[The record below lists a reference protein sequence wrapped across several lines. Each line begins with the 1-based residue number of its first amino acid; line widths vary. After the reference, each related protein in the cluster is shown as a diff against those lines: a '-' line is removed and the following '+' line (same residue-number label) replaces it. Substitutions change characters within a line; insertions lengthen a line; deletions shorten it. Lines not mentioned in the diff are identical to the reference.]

1 MKILNKFKQMIPEKV
16 KHFIYRNII
25 KIIAVPRIKAVDL
38 DLSKSIIFCKDY
50 TVFAEDKLMKNNY
63 IKLTKYSLS
72 FVEPDKTLSFIE
84 DGKLVN
90 IRFIEGINW
99 IPQDYILYI
108 NNNLSNTIKML
119 YNSFIN
125 VKKLSLENSN
135 YSSYNENE
143 FFMNHYMMKILNN
156 RGL

>member
-1 MKILNKFKQMIPEKV
+1 MIPEKV

-25 KIIAVPRIKAVDL
+25 RIIAVPRIKVANL

-63 IKLTKYSLS
+63 IEVTKYSLS
-72 FVEPDKTLSFIE
+72 FIE
-84 DGKLVN
+84 NNKLVN
-90 IRFIEGINW
+90 IKFTGGINW
-99 IPQDYILYI
+99 MPQNYILYI
-108 NNNLSNTIKML
+108 NNNLSNTIRMI

-143 FFMNHYMMKILNN
+143 FFMNYYIMKILNN
-156 RGL
+156 RSL

>member
-1 MKILNKFKQMIPEKV
+1 MKILYKFKKMIPEKV

-25 KIIAVPRIKAVDL
+25 RIIAVPRIKYVDL
-38 DLSKSIIFCKDY
+38 DLNKSIIFCKDY

-63 IKLTKYSLS
+63 IEVTKYSLS
-72 FVEPDKTLSFIE
+72 FIE
-84 DGKLVN
+84 NNKLVN
-90 IRFIEGINW
+90 IKFTGGINW
-99 IPQDYILYI
+99 MPQNYILYI
-108 NNNLSNTIKML
+108 NNNLSNTIRMI

-143 FFMNHYMMKILNN
+143 FFMNYYIMKILNN

>member
-1 MKILNKFKQMIPEKV
+1 MKILDKFKKMIPEKV
-16 KHFIYRNII
+16 KHFVYRNII
-25 KIIAVPRIKAVDL
+25 RIIAVPRIKVTDL

-63 IKLTKYSLS
+63 IEVTKYSLS
-72 FVEPDKTLSFIE
+72 FIE
-84 DGKLVN
+84 NSKLVN
-90 IRFIEGINW
+90 IKFIGSINW
-99 IPQDYILYI
+99 MPQNYTLYI
-108 NNNLSNTIKML
+108 NNNLSNTIRML

-125 VKKLSLENSN
+125 VNKLSLESSN
-135 YSSYNENE
+135 YSGYNENE

>member
-1 MKILNKFKQMIPEKV
+1 MKILDKFKKMIPEKV

-25 KIIAVPRIKAVDL
+25 RIIAVPRIKVVDL

-63 IKLTKYSLS
+63 IEVTKYSLS
-72 FVEPDKTLSFIE
+72 FIE
-84 DGKLVN
+84 NNKSVN
-90 IRFIEGINW
+90 IKFSGGINW
-99 IPQDYILYI
+99 IPQNYILYI
-108 NNNLSNTIKML
+108 NNNLSNTIRML

-143 FFMNHYMMKILNN
+143 IFMNHYMMKILNN

>member
-1 MKILNKFKQMIPEKV
+1 MKILDKFKKMIPEKV

-25 KIIAVPRIKAVDL
+25 RIIAVPRIKYVDL
-38 DLSKSIIFCKDY
+38 DLNKSIIFCKDY

-63 IKLTKYSLS
+63 IEVTKYSLR
-72 FVEPDKTLSFIE
+72 FIE
-84 DGKLVN
+84 NSKLVN
-90 IRFIEGINW
+90 IKFIGGINW
-99 IPQDYILYI
+99 MPQNYILYI
-108 NNNLSNTIKML
+108 NNDLSNTIRTI

-143 FFMNHYMMKILNN
+143 FFMNYYIMKILNN

>member
-1 MKILNKFKQMIPEKV
+1 MIPEKV

-25 KIIAVPRIKAVDL
+25 RIIAVPRIKYVDL
-38 DLSKSIIFCKDY
+38 DLNKSIIFCKDY
-50 TVFAEDKLMKNNY
+50 TVVAEDKLMKNNY
-63 IKLTKYSLS
+63 IEVTKYSLR
-72 FVEPDKTLSFIE
+72 FIE
-84 DGKLVN
+84 NSKLVN
-90 IRFIEGINW
+90 IKFTGGINW
-99 IPQDYILYI
+99 MPQNYILYI
-108 NNNLSNTIKML
+108 NNNLSNTIRMI

-143 FFMNHYMMKILNN
+143 FFMNYYIMKILNN

>member
-1 MKILNKFKQMIPEKV
+1 MIPEKV

-25 KIIAVPRIKAVDL
+25 RIIAIPIIKYVDL
-38 DLSKSIIFCKDY
+38 DLNKSIIFCKDS

-63 IKLTKYSLS
+63 IEVTKYSLR
-72 FVEPDKTLSFIE
+72 FIE
-84 DGKLVN
+84 NSKLVN
-90 IRFIEGINW
+90 IKFTGGINW
-99 IPQDYILYI
+99 MPQNYILYI
-108 NNNLSNTIKML
+108 NNNLSNTIRMI

-143 FFMNHYMMKILNN
+143 FFMNYYIMKILNN

>member
-1 MKILNKFKQMIPEKV
+1 MKILDRFKKMIPEKV
-16 KHFIYRNII
+16 KHFVYRNII
-25 KIIAVPRIKAVDL
+25 RIIAVPRIKVVDL

-50 TVFAEDKLMKNNY
+50 TVFAEDKLMRNNY
-63 IKLTKYSLS
+63 IEVTKYSLS
-72 FVEPDKTLSFIE
+72 FIE
-84 DGKLVN
+84 NNKSVN
-90 IRFIEGINW
+90 IKFIGGIDW
-99 IPQDYILYI
+99 MPQNYILYI
-108 NNNLSNTIKML
+108 NNNLSNTIRML

-143 FFMNHYMMKILNN
+143 LFMNHYMMKILNN

>member
-1 MKILNKFKQMIPEKV
+1 MIPEKV

-25 KIIAVPRIKAVDL
+25 RIIAVPRIKYVDL
-38 DLSKSIIFCKDY
+38 DLNKSIIFCKDY

-63 IKLTKYSLS
+63 IEVTKYSLR
-72 FVEPDKTLSFIE
+72 FIE
-84 DGKLVN
+84 NSKLVN
-90 IRFIEGINW
+90 IKFTGGINW
-99 IPQDYILYI
+99 MPQNYILYI
-108 NNNLSNTIKML
+108 NNDLSNTIRMI

-143 FFMNHYMMKILNN
+143 FFMNYYIMKILNN

>member
-1 MKILNKFKQMIPEKV
+1 MIPEKV

-25 KIIAVPRIKAVDL
+25 RIIAVPRIKYVDL
-38 DLSKSIIFCKDY
+38 DLNKSIIFCKDY

-63 IKLTKYSLS
+63 IEVTKYSLR
-72 FVEPDKTLSFIE
+72 FIE
-84 DGKLVN
+84 NSKLVN
-90 IRFIEGINW
+90 IKFAGGINW
-99 IPQDYILYI
+99 MPQNYILYI
-108 NNNLSNTIKML
+108 NNNLSNTIRMI

-143 FFMNHYMMKILNN
+143 FFMNYYIMKILNN

>member
-1 MKILNKFKQMIPEKV
+1 MIPEKV

-25 KIIAVPRIKAVDL
+25 RIIAVPRIKVTNL

-63 IKLTKYSLS
+63 IEVTKYSLS
-72 FVEPDKTLSFIE
+72 FIE
-84 DGKLVN
+84 NSKLVN
-90 IRFIEGINW
+90 IKFTGGINW
-99 IPQDYILYI
+99 MPQNYILYI
-108 NNNLSNTIKML
+108 NNNLSDTIRML

-125 VKKLSLENSN
+125 VNKLSLENSN

-143 FFMNHYMMKILNN
+143 FFMNYYIMKILNN

>member
-1 MKILNKFKQMIPEKV
+1 MKILDKFKKMIPEKV

-25 KIIAVPRIKAVDL
+25 RIIAVPRIKYVDL
-38 DLSKSIIFCKDY
+38 DLNKSIIFCKDS

-63 IKLTKYSLS
+63 IEVTKYSLR
-72 FVEPDKTLSFIE
+72 FIE
-84 DGKLVN
+84 NNKLVN
-90 IRFIEGINW
+90 IKFTGGINW
-99 IPQDYILYI
+99 MPQNYILYI
-108 NNNLSNTIKML
+108 NNNLSNTIRMI

-135 YSSYNENE
+135 YSSYNENV
-143 FFMNHYMMKILNN
+143 FFMNYYIMKILNN

>member
-1 MKILNKFKQMIPEKV
+1 MKILDKFKKMIPKKV
-16 KHFIYRNII
+16 KYFVYRNII
-25 KIIAVPRIKAVDL
+25 RIIAVPRIKVTNL

-63 IKLTKYSLS
+63 IEVTKYSLS
-72 FVEPDKTLSFIE
+72 FIE
-84 DGKLVN
+84 NSKLVN
-90 IRFIEGINW
+90 IKFTGGINW
-99 IPQDYILYI
+99 MPQNYILYI
-108 NNNLSNTIKML
+108 NNNLSNTIRMI

-143 FFMNHYMMKILNN
+143 FFMNYYIMKILNN

>member
-1 MKILNKFKQMIPEKV
+1 MKILDKFKKMIPEKV

-25 KIIAVPRIKAVDL
+25 RIIAVPRIKYVDL
-38 DLSKSIIFCKDY
+38 DLNKSIIFCKDY

-63 IKLTKYSLS
+63 IEVTKYSLR
-72 FVEPDKTLSFIE
+72 FIE
-84 DGKLVN
+84 NSKLVN
-90 IRFIEGINW
+90 IKFTGGINW
-99 IPQDYILYI
+99 MPQNYILYI
-108 NNNLSNTIKML
+108 NNNLSNTIRMI

-143 FFMNHYMMKILNN
+143 FFMNYYIMKILNN

>member
-1 MKILNKFKQMIPEKV
+1 MKILDKLKKMIPEKV
-16 KHFIYRNII
+16 KHFVYRNII
-25 KIIAVPRIKAVDL
+25 RIIAVPRIKVTDL

-63 IKLTKYSLS
+63 IEVTKYSLS
-72 FVEPDKTLSFIE
+72 FIE
-84 DGKLVN
+84 NSKLVN
-90 IRFIEGINW
+90 IKFISGINW
-99 IPQDYILYI
+99 MPQNYTLYI
-108 NNNLSNTIKML
+108 NNNLSNTIRML

-125 VKKLSLENSN
+125 VNKLSLENSN
-135 YSSYNENE
+135 YSGYNENE

>member
-1 MKILNKFKQMIPEKV
+1 MKILDKFKKMIPEKV

-25 KIIAVPRIKAVDL
+25 RIIAVPRIKVVDL

-50 TVFAEDKLMKNNY
+50 TVFAEDKLMRNNY
-63 IKLTKYSLS
+63 IEVTKYSLS
-72 FVEPDKTLSFIE
+72 FIE
-84 DGKLVN
+84 NNKSVN
-90 IRFIEGINW
+90 IKFIGGIDW
-99 IPQDYILYI
+99 MPQNYILYI
-108 NNNLSNTIKML
+108 NNNLSNTIRML

-143 FFMNHYMMKILNN
+143 LFMNHYMMKILNN

>member
-1 MKILNKFKQMIPEKV
+1 MKILGKFKKMIPEKV
-16 KHFIYRNII
+16 KYFIYRNII
-25 KIIAVPRIKAVDL
+25 RIIAVPRIKVVDL

-50 TVFAEDKLMKNNY
+50 TVFAEDKLMRNNY
-63 IKLTKYSLS
+63 IEVTKYSLS
-72 FVEPDKTLSFIE
+72 FIE
-84 DGKLVN
+84 NNKSVN
-90 IRFIEGINW
+90 IKFIGGIDW
-99 IPQDYILYI
+99 MPQNYILYI
-108 NNNLSNTIKML
+108 NNNLSNTIRML

-143 FFMNHYMMKILNN
+143 LFMNHYMLKILNN

>member
-1 MKILNKFKQMIPEKV
+1 MKILDKFKKMIPEKV

-25 KIIAVPRIKAVDL
+25 RIIAVPRIKVVDL

-63 IKLTKYSLS
+63 IEVTKYSLS
-72 FVEPDKTLSFIE
+72 FIE
-84 DGKLVN
+84 NNKSVN
-90 IRFIEGINW
+90 IKFIGGIDW
-99 IPQDYILYI
+99 MPQNYILYI
-108 NNNLSNTIKML
+108 NNNLSNTIRML

-125 VKKLSLENSN
+125 INKLSLENSN

-143 FFMNHYMMKILNN
+143 IFMNHYMMKILNN

>member
-1 MKILNKFKQMIPEKV
+1 MKILYKFKKMIPEKV

-25 KIIAVPRIKAVDL
+25 RIIAVPRIKYVDL
-38 DLSKSIIFCKDY
+38 DLNKSIIFCKDY

-63 IKLTKYSLS
+63 IEVTKYSLR
-72 FVEPDKTLSFIE
+72 FIE
-84 DGKLVN
+84 NSKLVN
-90 IRFIEGINW
+90 IKFTGGINW
-99 IPQDYILYI
+99 MPQNYILYI
-108 NNNLSNTIKML
+108 NNDLSNTIRMI

-143 FFMNHYMMKILNN
+143 FFMNYYIMKILNN

>member
-1 MKILNKFKQMIPEKV
+1 MKILDKFKKMIPEKV

-25 KIIAVPRIKAVDL
+25 RIIAVPRIKVNDL

-63 IKLTKYSLS
+63 IEVTKYSLR
-72 FVEPDKTLSFIE
+72 FIE
-84 DGKLVN
+84 NSKLVN
-90 IRFIEGINW
+90 IKFTGGINW
-99 IPQDYILYI
+99 MPQNYILYI
-108 NNNLSNTIKML
+108 NNNLSNIIRMI

-143 FFMNHYMMKILNN
+143 FFMNYYIMKILNN

>member
-1 MKILNKFKQMIPEKV
+1 MIPEKV

-25 KIIAVPRIKAVDL
+25 RIIAVPRIKYVDL
-38 DLSKSIIFCKDY
+38 DLNKSIIFCKDY

-63 IKLTKYSLS
+63 IEVTKYSLS
-72 FVEPDKTLSFIE
+72 FIE
-84 DGKLVN
+84 NNKLVN
-90 IRFIEGINW
+90 IKFIGDIDW
-99 IPQDYILYI
+99 MPQNYILYI
-108 NNNLSNTIKML
+108 NNDLSNTIRMI

-143 FFMNHYMMKILNN
+143 FFINYYIMKILNN
-156 RGL
+156 RVL

>member
-1 MKILNKFKQMIPEKV
+1 MKILDKFKKMIPEKV
-16 KHFIYRNII
+16 KHFVYRNII
-25 KIIAVPRIKAVDL
+25 RIIAVPRIKVTNL

-63 IKLTKYSLS
+63 IEVTKYSLS
-72 FVEPDKTLSFIE
+72 FIE
-84 DGKLVN
+84 NNKLVN
-90 IRFIEGINW
+90 IKFIGDIDW
-99 IPQDYILYI
+99 MPQNYILYI
-108 NNNLSNTIKML
+108 NNDLSNTIRMI

-143 FFMNHYMMKILNN
+143 FFMNYYIMKILNN

>member
-1 MKILNKFKQMIPEKV
+1 MKILYKFKKMIPEKV

-25 KIIAVPRIKAVDL
+25 RIIAVPRIKYVDL
-38 DLSKSIIFCKDY
+38 DLNKSIIFCKDY

-63 IKLTKYSLS
+63 IEVTKYSLS
-72 FVEPDKTLSFIE
+72 FIE
-84 DGKLVN
+84 NSKLVN
-90 IRFIEGINW
+90 IKFTGGINW
-99 IPQDYILYI
+99 MPQNYILYI
-108 NNNLSNTIKML
+108 NNNLSNTIRMI

-143 FFMNHYMMKILNN
+143 FFMNYYIMKILNN

>member
-1 MKILNKFKQMIPEKV
+1 MIPEKV

-25 KIIAVPRIKAVDL
+25 RIIAVPRIKYVDL
-38 DLSKSIIFCKDY
+38 DLNKSIIFCKDS

-63 IKLTKYSLS
+63 IEVTKYSLR
-72 FVEPDKTLSFIE
+72 FIE
-84 DGKLVN
+84 NSKLVN
-90 IRFIEGINW
+90 IKFTGGINW
-99 IPQDYILYI
+99 MPQNYILYI
-108 NNNLSNTIKML
+108 NNNLSNTIRMI

-143 FFMNHYMMKILNN
+143 FFMNYYIMKILNN

>member
-1 MKILNKFKQMIPEKV
+1 MKILDKFKKMIPEKV

-25 KIIAVPRIKAVDL
+25 RIIAVPRIKVVDL

-63 IKLTKYSLS
+63 IEVTKYSLS
-72 FVEPDKTLSFIE
+72 FIE
-84 DGKLVN
+84 NNKSVN
-90 IRFIEGINW
+90 IKFIGGIDW
-99 IPQDYILYI
+99 MPQDYILYI
-108 NNNLSNTIKML
+108 NNNLSNTIRML

-125 VKKLSLENSN
+125 INKLSLENSN

-143 FFMNHYMMKILNN
+143 IFMNHYMMKILNN

>member
-1 MKILNKFKQMIPEKV
+1 MKILYKFKKMIPEKV

-25 KIIAVPRIKAVDL
+25 RIIAVPRIKYVDL
-38 DLSKSIIFCKDY
+38 DLNKSIIFCKDY

-63 IKLTKYSLS
+63 IEVTKYSLR
-72 FVEPDKTLSFIE
+72 FIE
-84 DGKLVN
+84 NSKLVN
-90 IRFIEGINW
+90 IKFTGGINW
-99 IPQDYILYI
+99 MPQNYILYI
-108 NNNLSNTIKML
+108 NNNLSNTIRMI

-135 YSSYNENE
+135 YSSYNENV
-143 FFMNHYMMKILNN
+143 FFMNYYIMKILNN

>member
-1 MKILNKFKQMIPEKV
+1 MKILYKFKKMIPEKV

-25 KIIAVPRIKAVDL
+25 RIIAVPRIKYVDL
-38 DLSKSIIFCKDY
+38 DLNKSIIFCKDY

-63 IKLTKYSLS
+63 IEVTKYSLR
-72 FVEPDKTLSFIE
+72 FIE
-84 DGKLVN
+84 NSKLVN
-90 IRFIEGINW
+90 IKFTGGINW
-99 IPQDYILYI
+99 MPQNYILYI
-108 NNNLSNTIKML
+108 NNNLSNTIRMI

-143 FFMNHYMMKILNN
+143 FFMNYYIMKILNN

>member
-1 MKILNKFKQMIPEKV
+1 MKILDKFKKMIPEKV
-16 KHFIYRNII
+16 KHFVYRNII
-25 KIIAVPRIKAVDL
+25 RIIAVPRIKVANL

-63 IKLTKYSLS
+63 IEVTKYSLS
-72 FVEPDKTLSFIE
+72 FIE
-84 DGKLVN
+84 NSKLVN
-90 IRFIEGINW
+90 IKFTGGINW
-99 IPQDYILYI
+99 MPQNYILYI
-108 NNNLSNTIKML
+108 NNNLSNTIRII

-143 FFMNHYMMKILNN
+143 FFMNYYIMKILNN

>member
-1 MKILNKFKQMIPEKV
+1 MKILYKFKKMIPEKV

-25 KIIAVPRIKAVDL
+25 RIIAVPIIKYVDL
-38 DLSKSIIFCKDY
+38 DLNKSIIFCKDS

-63 IKLTKYSLS
+63 IEVTKYSLS
-72 FVEPDKTLSFIE
+72 FIE
-84 DGKLVN
+84 NSKLVN
-90 IRFIEGINW
+90 IKFTGGINW
-99 IPQDYILYI
+99 MPQNYILYI
-108 NNNLSNTIKML
+108 NNNLSNTIRMI

-143 FFMNHYMMKILNN
+143 FFMNYYIMKILNN

>member
-1 MKILNKFKQMIPEKV
+1 MIPEKV

-25 KIIAVPRIKAVDL
+25 RIIAVPRIKYVDL
-38 DLSKSIIFCKDY
+38 DLNKSIIFCKDY
-50 TVFAEDKLMKNNY
+50 TVVAEDKLMKNNY
-63 IKLTKYSLS
+63 IEVTKYSL
-72 FVEPDKTLSFIE
+72 KFIE
-84 DGKLVN
+84 NNKLVN
-90 IRFIEGINW
+90 IKFIGGINW
-99 IPQDYILYI
+99 MPQNYILYI
-108 NNNLSNTIKML
+108 NNNLSNTIRMI

-143 FFMNHYMMKILNN
+143 FFMNYYIMKILNN

>member
-1 MKILNKFKQMIPEKV
+1 MIPEKV

-25 KIIAVPRIKAVDL
+25 RIIAVPRIKYVDL
-38 DLSKSIIFCKDY
+38 DLNKSIISCKDY
-50 TVFAEDKLMKNNY
+50 TVIAEDKLMKNNY
-63 IKLTKYSLS
+63 IEVTKYSLR
-72 FVEPDKTLSFIE
+72 FIE
-84 DGKLVN
+84 NNKLVN
-90 IRFIEGINW
+90 IKFIGDINW
-99 IPQDYILYI
+99 MPQNYILYI
-108 NNNLSNTIKML
+108 NNDLSNTIRMI

-135 YSSYNENE
+135 YSGYNENE

>member
-1 MKILNKFKQMIPEKV
+1 MKILYKFKKMIPEKV

-25 KIIAVPRIKAVDL
+25 RIIAIPIIKYVDL
-38 DLSKSIIFCKDY
+38 DLNKSIIFCKDS
-50 TVFAEDKLMKNNY
+50 TVFAEDRLMKNNY
-63 IKLTKYSLS
+63 IEVTKYSLR
-72 FVEPDKTLSFIE
+72 FIE
-84 DGKLVN
+84 NSKLVN
-90 IRFIEGINW
+90 IKFAGGINW
-99 IPQDYILYI
+99 MPQNYILYI
-108 NNNLSNTIKML
+108 NNNLSNTIRMI

-143 FFMNHYMMKILNN
+143 FFMNYYIMKILNN

>member
-1 MKILNKFKQMIPEKV
+1 MIPEKV

-25 KIIAVPRIKAVDL
+25 RIIAVPRIKYVDL
-38 DLSKSIIFCKDY
+38 DLNKSIIFCKDY

-63 IKLTKYSLS
+63 IEVTKYSLR
-72 FVEPDKTLSFIE
+72 FIE
-84 DGKLVN
+84 NSKLVN
-90 IRFIEGINW
+90 IKFIGGINW
-99 IPQDYILYI
+99 MPQNYILYI
-108 NNNLSNTIKML
+108 NNNLSNTIRMI

-143 FFMNHYMMKILNN
+143 FFMNYYIMKILNN

>member
-1 MKILNKFKQMIPEKV
+1 MKILYKFKKMIPEKV

-25 KIIAVPRIKAVDL
+25 RIIAVPRIKVTNL

-63 IKLTKYSLS
+63 IEVTKYSLS
-72 FVEPDKTLSFIE
+72 FIE
-84 DGKLVN
+84 NNKLVN
-90 IRFIEGINW
+90 IKFIGDIDW
-99 IPQDYILYI
+99 MPQNYILYI
-108 NNNLSNTIKML
+108 NNDLSNTIRMI

-143 FFMNHYMMKILNN
+143 FFMNYYIMKILNN